1 MSCTMIYVL
10 TLFIPGV
17 IFIEVVV
24 DVFTFQRDL
33 KCIRMHF
40 DIWNQGK
47 SIFDYKAFENLE
59 RLHWFVIFFI
69 IWYGMY
75 TTIDCGRKIGRN
87 LCSLIIITFR
97 NSNAGILI

>member
-40 DIWNQGK
+40 DIWNQGN
-47 SIFDYKAFENLE
+47 SLFDYKAFQNLQ
-59 RLHWFVIFFI
+59 RLNFLYYLFI
-69 IWYGMY
+69 IGYRIY
-75 TTIDCGRKIGRN
+75 TTIDVGKKDEIIVY
-87 LCSLIIITFR
+87 LLSLRFET
-97 NSNAGILI
+97 